1 MGDFARRL
9 LHLVQRTQSNR
20 GGQPADWGPIRGGRW
35 RMASL
40 YLPGESHR
48 LASWQATEG
57 GEAIPRTVGEMALAG
72 FARFAMTQK
81 LRDDCFIMARRAG
94 RRPVKGER
102 TFVLGSPAEGT
113 RPQGKPCP
121 RGVYTIFGVTL

>member
-1 MGDFARRL
+1 
-9 LHLVQRTQSNR
+9 
-20 GGQPADWGPIRGGRW
+20 
-35 RMASL
+35 MASL

-57 GEAIPRTVGEMALAG
+57 GEVIPRTVGEMASAG

-94 RRPVKGER
+94 RRPMKGAR
-102 TFVLGSPAEGT
+102 TLVLGSPAEGT